1 MARSRLD
8 SIPADLA
15 ELSAFRQRLRRRKH
29 FGSDVEHDSDVLLA
43 NSDSVLLYGGTS
55 GNRASA
61 RFYVVDCC
69 FYTFDC
75 ATSTRARTTTLTISA
90 TGRRKT
96 ARIAKEKTKRETMI
110 LPLLAE
116 MSGSIHVG
124 LAAMGAGIG
133 VGLTGLGAAAA
144 VGRNPGAATP
154 ILVQAILAIAFTEA
168 IVFYA
173 LFLLAH

>member
-1 MARSRLD
+1 MARSHLD
-8 SIPADLA
+8 SVQADLA

-29 FGSDVEHDSDVLLA
+29 FGSDVEHGSDAFLA
-43 NSDSVLLYGGTS
+43 NSDSVLLYGATS
-55 GNRASA
+55 GIRAGA
-61 RFYVVDCC
+61 RFYVVNRC

-75 ATSTRARTTTLTISA
+75 TTSTQPRTTTLTISA
-90 TGRRKT
+90 TRRAKT
-96 ARIAKEKTKRETMI
+96 AKIAQEKTKRETMI

-173 LFLLAH
+173 LYLLPH